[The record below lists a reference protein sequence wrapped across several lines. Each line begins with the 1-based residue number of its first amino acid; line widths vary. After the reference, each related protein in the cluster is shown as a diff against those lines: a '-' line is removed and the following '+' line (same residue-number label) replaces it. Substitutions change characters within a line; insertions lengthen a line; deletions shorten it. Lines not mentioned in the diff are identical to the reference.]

1 MKLAYHLVLSLGFTF
16 GLAFA
21 EVANEPDYSNVQWAH
36 GVSVNEETGK
46 VEGWYDA
53 EKTREKDI
61 DDMLCYAASASNLL
75 AWWQNSSYA
84 VASEAPTELDA
95 IWGAYKENNLDA
107 AHGGFTLGAL
117 NWWLSGVYSPAKK
130 VENPDDDS
138 SAWVWDSDSP
148 LWDRYYMPQ
157 SGMEDVF
164 GQDTVVPVTLPN
176 LKKGDADFRGYY
188 YDQYGLTQE
197 KLSDFLTLAWIYS
210 GPITPDDPEEDDVAS
225 GTTHHTMTL
234 GDLEIAEDEGPES
247 IYDIDFVTILENSAI
262 SISIHSDG
270 PVDAEGNRLAHSI
283 TLWGVEYENGVL
295 SKLWLTDSDDYT
307 EQLFSVSV
315 TLDEK
320 ENKIYL
326 GTLITESAE
335 KEGETET
342 DSYYYVKE
350 YGKNVFIGVVYA
362 LDTAEIANW
371 QLVPEPATATLSLL
385 ALAALA
391 SRRRR
396 TCNAECRIQ
405 NAE

>member
-21 EVANEPDYSNVQWAH
+21 EAATYTGSFWTD
-36 GVSVNEETGK
+36 GVSEAG
-46 VEGWYDA
+46 GWYDA

-84 VASEAPTELDA
+84 VASDAPTELED
-95 IWGAYKENNLDA
+95 IWGAYKENNLA
-107 AHGGFTLGAL
+107 ADQGGFTLGAL
-117 NWWLSGVYSPAKK
+117 NWWLSGVYSPARE

-138 SAWVWDSDSP
+138 SAWVWDSESP

-188 YDQYGLTQE
+188 YDQYGLTQK

-210 GPITPDDPEEDDVAS
+210 GPITPDAPEEDDVAS
-225 GTTHHTMTL
+225 GTIHHTMTL
-234 GDLEIAEDEGPES
+234 GDIEIAEDEGPES
-247 IYDIDFVTILENSAI
+247 IYDIDFVTILKSSAI
-262 SISIHSDG
+262 SLSIHSDG
-270 PVDAEGNRLAHSI
+270 PVDAEGNSLAHSI

-326 GTLITESAE
+326 GTLITE

-362 LDTAEIANW
+362 LDTSEIANW

-396 TCNAECRIQ
+396 R
-405 NAE
+405 

>member
-1 MKLAYHLVLSLGFTF
+1 M
-16 GLAFA
+16 
-21 EVANEPDYSNVQWAH
+21 
-36 GVSVNEETGK
+36 
-46 VEGWYDA
+46 
-53 EKTREKDI
+53 
-61 DDMLCYAASASNLL
+61 
-75 AWWQNSSYA
+75 
-84 VASEAPTELDA
+84 
-95 IWGAYKENNLDA
+95 
-107 AHGGFTLGAL
+107 
-117 NWWLSGVYSPAKK
+117 
-130 VENPDDDS
+130 
-138 SAWVWDSDSP
+138 
-148 LWDRYYMPQ
+148 
-157 SGMEDVF
+157 
-164 GQDTVVPVTLPN
+164 
-176 LKKGDADFRGYY
+176 
-188 YDQYGLTQE
+188 
-197 KLSDFLTLAWIYS
+197 
-210 GPITPDDPEEDDVAS
+210 AS

-234 GDLEIAEDEGPES
+234 GDIEIAEDEGPES

-262 SISIHSDG
+262 SLSIHSDG

-342 DSYYYVKE
+342 DSYYYIKE

-362 LDTAEIANW
+362 LDTSEVANW

-391 SRRRR
+391 ARRRR
-396 TCNAECRIQ
+396 PCNAECRIIILRSAYASYV
-405 NAE
+405 NKPV